1 MLDLKLGST
10 VEEYMSVD
18 PGKRKN
24 AWDYLLKFVY
34 LSSSQFFKELE
45 LLNQAQIDQY
55 LLEDVVN
62 KPIMKMYMSTDNQVD
77 LSKSIPIIDEIYKPT
92 YGPVTYVGHNGYPVT
107 TRNPV
112 RIANLYMM
120 LLDKIA
126 DTGSAV
132 STSRLNHFGFLS
144 PVSGEERWA
153 DPIKKTP
160 TKVIG
165 ATEARIYLAYTGRL
179 SIAEMMDRYGNHTT
193 QKTIV
198 QNILNSA
205 KPGAIDE
212 IVDRNKNP
220 FGQTKGMQLVR
231 HFYNCRGTDLIY
243 VKEK

>member
-1 MLDLKLGST
+1 
-10 VEEYMSVD
+10 
-18 PGKRKN
+18 
-24 AWDYLLKFVY
+24 
-34 LSSSQFFKELE
+34 
-45 LLNQAQIDQY
+45 
-55 LLEDVVN
+55 
-62 KPIMKMYMSTDNQVD
+62 
-77 LSKSIPIIDEIYKPT
+77 
-92 YGPVTYVGHNGYPVT
+92 
-107 TRNPV
+107 
-112 RIANLYMM
+112 MM